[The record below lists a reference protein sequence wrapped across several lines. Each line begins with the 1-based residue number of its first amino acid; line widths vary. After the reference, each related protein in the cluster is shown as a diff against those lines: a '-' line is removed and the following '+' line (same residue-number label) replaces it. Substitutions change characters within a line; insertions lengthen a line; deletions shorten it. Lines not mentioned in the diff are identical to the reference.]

1 MLNAK
6 YFEIFDENTLRLLS
20 MAVSC
25 SSYAKIYRNNI
36 IVVECFLWNEVLK

>member
-6 YFEIFDENTLRLLS
+6 FCEIFNENALRLLS
-20 MAVSC
+20 MAVYC